1 MDLSFH
7 NRDLTQHNSY
17 KISLEVSIVP
27 VPALR
32 EGSQDG
38 ELSEESIVV
47 GCEEVLEGLN

>member
-1 MDLSFH
+1 MDMNLH

-17 KISLEVSIVP
+17 PLLLEASMVS

-32 EGSQDG
+32 EAARMVQ
-38 ELSEESIVV
+38 LSEEDIVV